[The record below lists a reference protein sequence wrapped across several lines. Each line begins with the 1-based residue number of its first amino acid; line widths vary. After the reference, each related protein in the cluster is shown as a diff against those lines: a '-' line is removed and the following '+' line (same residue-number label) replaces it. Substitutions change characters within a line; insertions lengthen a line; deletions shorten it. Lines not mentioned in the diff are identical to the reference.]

1 MRESSDL
8 GKMRIALLLGGPSSE
23 REVSLKTGE
32 AVASALRRRG
42 LDVVEIDVGEDL
54 SRLVDQLKEVKPH
67 VVFIALH
74 GTFGEDGVIQ
84 GVLEYLGLPY
94 TGSGVLAS
102 ALAMNKVASK
112 RLFSYH
118 GIPVPRYTIFR
129 KDGWTLPGETPLEKL
144 SYPLVVKPAA
154 EGSTIGV
161 SIVKG
166 EEELDGA
173 LEEAYRYGDTVLVE
187 EFIEGREITV
197 GILGEEPLPVIEII
211 PETGFYDYR
220 AKYTPGLTRYEVPA
234 KLPRE
239 TAIMVQDMALL
250 AHRALGCRDVSR
262 VDFRLAE
269 DSTPYI
275 LEVNTIPGM
284 TETSLLPKAAAAAG
298 ISFEE
303 LVLRILESA
312 LKK

>member
-1 MRESSDL
+1 M
-8 GKMRIALLLGGPSSE
+8 LLGGPSSE
-23 REVSLKTGE
+23 REVSLKTGR
-32 AVASALRRRG
+32 AVASALRRQG

-54 SRLVDQLKEVKPH
+54 SRLVDQLKEVRPH

-102 ALAMNKVASK
+102 ALAMDKVASK

-129 KDGWTLPGETPLEKL
+129 KEGWTLPGETPLEEL

-161 SIVKG
+161 SIVK
-166 EEELDGA
+166 EEEDLEGA
-173 LEEAYRYGDTVLVE
+173 LKEAYKYGDTVLVE
-187 EFIEGREITV
+187 EFVEGREITV

-269 DSTPYI
+269 DGTPYI
-275 LEVNTIPGM
+275 LEVNAIPGM

>member
-1 MRESSDL
+1 M
-8 GKMRIALLLGGPSSE
+8 LLGGPSSE
-23 REVSLKTGE
+23 REVSLKTGR
-32 AVASALRRRG
+32 AVASALRRQG

-54 SRLVDQLKEVKPH
+54 SRLVDQLKEVRPH

-102 ALAMNKVASK
+102 ALAMDKVASK

-129 KDGWTLPGETPLEKL
+129 KDGWTLPGETPLEEL
-144 SYPLVVKPAA
+144 SYPVVVKPAA

-161 SIVKG
+161 SIVK
-166 EEELDGA
+166 EEEDLEGA
-173 LEEAYRYGDTVLVE
+173 LKEAYKYGDTVLVE

-269 DSTPYI
+269 DGTPYI
-275 LEVNTIPGM
+275 LEVNAIPGM

>member
-1 MRESSDL
+1 M
-8 GKMRIALLLGGPSSE
+8 LLGGPSSE
-23 REVSLKTGE
+23 REVSLKTGR
-32 AVASALRRRG
+32 AVASALRRQG

-54 SRLVDQLKEVKPH
+54 SRLVDQLKEVRPH

-102 ALAMNKVASK
+102 ALAMDKVASK

-129 KDGWTLPGETPLEKL
+129 KEGWTLPGETPLEEL

-161 SIVKG
+161 SIVK
-166 EEELDGA
+166 EEEDLEGA
-173 LEEAYRYGDTVLVE
+173 LKEAYKYGDTVLVE

-250 AHRALGCRDVSR
+250 AHRALGCRDVSM

-269 DSTPYI
+269 DGTPYI
-275 LEVNTIPGM
+275 LEVNAIPGM